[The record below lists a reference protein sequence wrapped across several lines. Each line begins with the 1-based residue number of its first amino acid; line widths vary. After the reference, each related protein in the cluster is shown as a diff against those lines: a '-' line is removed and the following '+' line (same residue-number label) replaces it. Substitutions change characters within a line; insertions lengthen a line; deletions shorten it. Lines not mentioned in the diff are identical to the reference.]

1 MKKQTERLNQML
13 QKLDSVGGLLLTHAA
28 VGVAGWLLARGWIT
42 AEQATQFAEQVKNN
56 WPALLVGL
64 GGLGGAVTAN
74 KKASRKR

>member
-1 MKKQTERLNQML
+1 ML

-42 AEQATQFAEQVKNN
+42 SDQATQFAQQVKDN

-64 GGLGGAVTAN
+64 GGIGGAAAAN
-74 KKASRKR
+74 SAAQRKR

>member
-1 MKKQTERLNQML
+1 ML
-13 QKLDSVGGLLLTHAA
+13 QKLDSVGGLIFTHAA

-42 AEQATQFAEQVKNN
+42 SDQATQFATQVRDN

-74 KKASRKR
+74 KKAQRNR